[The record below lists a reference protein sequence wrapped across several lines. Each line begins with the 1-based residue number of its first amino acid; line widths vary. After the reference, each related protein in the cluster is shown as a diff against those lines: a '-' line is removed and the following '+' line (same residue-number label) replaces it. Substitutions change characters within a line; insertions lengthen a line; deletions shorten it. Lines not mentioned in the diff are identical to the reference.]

1 VTAEA
6 GSEGRPGSSPSHATG
21 SADAERRPRVGHIQF
36 LNCLPIYWGL
46 VHSGALLDLDLVKDS
61 PERLSEQLVAGQLD
75 IAPITFVEFLKHSED
90 LVVLADLA
98 VGSDG
103 PVMSCNLIS
112 QLPFE
117 ELDGR
122 RVALG
127 STSRTTVQLAQ
138 LLLREKF
145 HVAPEYYTCPPDL
158 NIMMQE
164 APGAVLIGD
173 PALRASLYDVP
184 RLGLRI
190 LDLGEAWKDW
200 SGLPMVFAV
209 WAVRRDYLEA
219 HPALVREVH
228 RAFLRS
234 RDLALEE
241 VDKVAAQVARWEVFD
256 APVLERYFTTL
267 DFSFGTRQLAG
278 AREFARQVGA
288 QIAVDP
294 DVRIDVLGVD

>member
-1 VTAEA
+1 MTAA
-6 GSEGRPGSSPSHATG
+6 GSPGPAHK
-21 SADAERRPRVGHIQF
+21 PRVGHIQF

-46 VHSGALLDLDLVKDS
+46 VHSNALLDIELVKDS
-61 PERLSEQLVAGQLD
+61 PERLSEQLVANRLD

-90 LVVLADLA
+90 LVVLDGLA

-117 ELDGR
+117 ELDGQ

-138 LLLREKF
+138 LLLRERY
-145 HVAPEYYTCPPDL
+145 HVTPEYYSCPPDL

-173 PALRASLYDVP
+173 PALRAALYDVP
-184 RLGLRI
+184 RLGLRM

-209 WAVRRDYLEA
+209 WAVRRDYLKANPE
-219 HPALVREVH
+219 LVREVH
-228 RAFLRS
+228 QGFLHS
-234 RDLALEE
+234 RDLALAE

-256 APVLERYFTTL
+256 AAALERYFTTL
-267 DFSFGTRQLAG
+267 DFSFGPRQLAG
-278 AREFARQVGA
+278 AREFARQIGG

-294 DVRIDVLGVD
+294 DVRIEVLSADA

>member
-1 VTAEA
+1 VTAA
-6 GSEGRPGSSPSHATG
+6 GGAGVARK
-21 SADAERRPRVGHIQF
+21 PRVGHIQF

-46 VHSGALLDLDLVKDS
+46 VHSNTLLDIELVKDS
-61 PERLSEQLVAGQLD
+61 PERLSEQLVAGSLD

-90 LVVLADLA
+90 LVVLDGLA

-138 LLLREKF
+138 LLLRERY
-145 HVAPEYYTCPPDL
+145 HVAPEYYSCPPDL
-158 NIMMQE
+158 SIMMHE

-173 PALRASLYDVP
+173 PALRAALYDVP
-184 RLGLRI
+184 RLGLRM

-209 WAVRRDYLEA
+209 WAVRRDYLAA
-219 HPALVREVH
+219 HPELVREVH
-228 RAFLRS
+228 RGFLHS
-234 RDLALEE
+234 RDLALAE
-241 VDKVAAQVARWEVFD
+241 VDKVAAQVARWEAFD
-256 APVLERYFTTL
+256 AAALERYFTTL
-267 DFSFGTRQLAG
+267 DFSFGPRQLAG
-278 AREFARQVGA
+278 AREFARQIGG

-294 DVRIDVLGVD
+294 DVRIEVLGADA

>member
-1 VTAEA
+1 
-6 GSEGRPGSSPSHATG
+6 
-21 SADAERRPRVGHIQF
+21 
-36 LNCLPIYWGL
+36 
-46 VHSGALLDLDLVKDS
+46 VHSNALLDIELVKDS
-61 PERLSEQLVAGQLD
+61 PERLSEQLVAGSLD

-90 LVVLADLA
+90 LVVLDGLA

-138 LLLREKF
+138 LLLRERY
-145 HVAPEYYTCPPDL
+145 HVTPEYYTCPPDL
-158 NIMMQE
+158 SIMMHE

-173 PALRASLYDVP
+173 PALRAALYDVP
-184 RLGLRI
+184 RLGLRM

-209 WAVRRDYLEA
+209 WAVRRDYLAA
-219 HPALVREVH
+219 HPELVREVH
-228 RAFLRS
+228 KGFLHS
-234 RDLALEE
+234 RDLALAE
-241 VDKVAAQVARWEVFD
+241 VDKVAAQVARWEAFD
-256 APVLERYFTTL
+256 AAALERYFTTL
-267 DFSFGTRQLAG
+267 DFSFGPRQLAG
-278 AREFARQVGA
+278 AREFARQIGG

-294 DVRIDVLGVD
+294 GRADRSPRRRRIGWVS

>member
-1 VTAEA
+1 MSAEA
-6 GSEGRPGSSPSHATG
+6 GPH
-21 SADAERRPRVGHIQF
+21 RPRVGHIQF

-46 VHSGALLDLDLVKDS
+46 VHSGALLDLELVKDT
-61 PERLSEQLVAGQLD
+61 PERLSEQLVAGTLD

-112 QLPFE
+112 QVPFE
-117 ELDGR
+117 ELDGQ

-145 HVAPEYYTCPPDL
+145 HVAPAYYRCPPDL
-158 NIMMQE
+158 SLMMQE

-173 PALRASLYDVP
+173 PALRAALYDVP
-184 RLGLRI
+184 RLGLRM

-209 WAVRRDYLEA
+209 WAVRREYLEA
-219 HPALVREVH
+219 EPALVREVH
-228 RAFLRS
+228 RAFLHS
-234 RDLALEE
+234 RDLALDE

-256 APVLERYFTTL
+256 AEVLERYFTTL
-267 DFSFGTRQLAG
+267 DFSFGPRQLAG
-278 AREFARQVGA
+278 AREFARQVGG

-294 DVRIDVLGVD
+294 DVRIDVLSPDEQGGLHE

>member
-1 VTAEA
+1 VTV
-6 GSEGRPGSSPSHATG
+6 PGGIGTEHK
-21 SADAERRPRVGHIQF
+21 PRVGHIQF

-46 VHSGALLDLDLVKDS
+46 VHSGALLDLELVKDS
-61 PERLSEQLVAGQLD
+61 PERLSEQLVAGSLD
-75 IAPITFVEFLKHSED
+75 IAPITFVEFLRHSED
-90 LVVLADLA
+90 LVVLDGLA

-112 QLPFE
+112 QVPFE

-138 LLLREKF
+138 LLLRERY

-158 NIMMQE
+158 SIMMNE

-173 PALRASLYDVP
+173 PALRAALYDVP
-184 RLGLRI
+184 RLGLRM

-219 HPALVREVH
+219 HPELVREVH
-228 RAFLRS
+228 RGFLHS
-234 RDLALEE
+234 RDLALAE
-241 VDKVAAQVARWEVFD
+241 VDKVAAQVARWEAFD
-256 APVLERYFTTL
+256 AAALERYFTTL
-267 DFSFGTRQLAG
+267 DFSFGPRQLAG
-278 AREFARQVGA
+278 AREFARQIGG
-288 QIAVDP
+288 QIDVDP
-294 DVRIDVLGVD
+294 DVRIEVLGADA

>member
-1 VTAEA
+1 VTTDGA
-6 GSEGRPGSSPSHATG
+6 GVTHK
-21 SADAERRPRVGHIQF
+21 PRVGHIQF

-46 VHSGALLDLDLVKDS
+46 VHSNALLDIELVKDS
-61 PERLSEQLVAGQLD
+61 PERLSEQLVAGSLD

-90 LVVLADLA
+90 LVVLDGLA

-138 LLLREKF
+138 LLLRERY
-145 HVAPEYYTCPPDL
+145 HVTPEYYTCPPDL

-173 PALRASLYDVP
+173 PALRAALYDVP
-184 RLGLRI
+184 RLGLRM

-219 HPALVREVH
+219 NPELVREVH
-228 RAFLRS
+228 QAFLHS
-234 RDLALEE
+234 RDLALHE

-256 APVLERYFTTL
+256 AASLERYFTTL
-267 DFSFGTRQLAG
+267 DFSFGPRQLAG
-278 AREFARQVGA
+278 AREFARQIGG

-294 DVRIDVLGVD
+294 DVRIEVLGADA